1 MQKRISKKTIR
12 PAAAKIADQAR
23 VRLGHMSPSFAPSKK
38 IADRGKVRLGHMS
51 PSF

>member
-1 MQKRISKKTIR
+1 MQKRISKKTSR
-12 PAAAKIADQAR
+12 PAAKIADQSR